1 MSKFKQSLSQRW
13 IASFAQ
19 YQSAVFMITGI
30 SILGIS
36 DNFVPYVSEQ
46 VGLGQFHFMRS
57 LIALACILFIARIT
71 NLTLLPVSWW
81 AVFLRTAFLSISM
94 SLFFS
99 VLSFLPVAIAGAG
112 LFTSPIFVLLFSFV
126 LFGLRPGWRRT
137 VSVLIGSTGVLLIL
151 RPDKLDFNILQL
163 MPVLAGAFYALAS
176 ITTRRLCADESPL
189 ALVAAY
195 FIFLCI
201 GGLIWAASV
210 SAIFGG
216 PFSPEAEFIFRG
228 LVWTSTEVWLW
239 VALMAIM
246 TVIAAWMLF
255 RAYQIAETSYAV
267 IYEYSYLITGGLVG
281 LILWNAELNLSNVSG
296 MILII
301 LSGGIITIAQ
311 RQYEQN

>member
-1 MSKFKQSLSQRW
+1 MLGVKQNLVARW
-13 IASFAQ
+13 ATQ
-19 YQSAVFMITGI
+19 KPQNQSAMLMVTGI

-57 LIALACILFIARIT
+57 LIALACILFFARIT

-94 SLFFS
+94 GLFFS
-99 VLSFLPVAIAGAG
+99 VLSFLPVAVAGAG
-112 LFTSPIFVLLFSFV
+112 LFTSPIFVLLFSFL
-126 LFGLRPGWRRT
+126 LFGLRPGRRRILA
-137 VSVLIGSTGVLLIL
+137 VLIGTTGVFLIL
-151 RPDKLDFNILQL
+151 RPDKLDFNLLQL

-195 FIFLCI
+195 FVFLCVA
-201 GGLIWAASV
+201 GLIWAASV
-210 SAIFGG
+210 SVIFGG
-216 PFSPEAEFIFRG
+216 PFSPEAEFIFRR

-239 VALMAIM
+239 IALMAIM

-267 IYEYSYLITGGLVG
+267 IYEYSYLISGGFVG
-281 LILWNAELNLSNVSG
+281 LILWKAELNLSSLGG
-296 MILII
+296 MVMII
-301 LSGGIITIAQ
+301 LSGVIITLAKRQHAQ
-311 RQYEQN
+311 N